1 MAAILGF
8 ILALMLFKHFNRQTR
23 YYRRR
28 YEIDDDSEPRRGSR
42 SRSRGR
48 RRSIPGCDPRGS
60 AGGDSDS
67 REASW
72 HEEWERHWAD
82 KFRKQEARRERSLAK
97 HAKRQQRRAK
107 KWQKKADAERVAV
120 EDELDAELGEEPG
133 RESGPADE
141 QAILKRARS
150 RANAEYGFYSHLTSY
165 LSVIAMLA
173 LINIFTTR
181 YPWFLWPAMGWGIGI
196 FSHYMAVFG
205 SRVLKDRY
213 FYPAIEREVRRETME
228 ARTDK
233 QASID
238 ELSASIAHEI
248 RNPIAAAKSLVQ
260 QMGEDPRSI
269 ENVEYAGVALDELD
283 RVERSISHLLKYAK
297 EEEIEFSQVNLAGV
311 IDSSLSEM
319 RAKLDA
325 ANVAVARNYI
335 GGPTLIADG
344 EKLRQVFTNILDNA
358 IDAFPEEKEEKRI
371 DLHIENGV
379 PKRVRVRLRDNGD
392 GIPPEKI
399 DRIFNPF
406 FTTKDTGTGLG
417 MAISKKIVEA
427 HEGKIDVVSE
437 EERGTEFVITL
448 PLPE

>member
-28 YEIDDDSEPRRGSR
+28 YELDDDAEPRGRSRRRSHRRSISRGDSR
-42 SRSRGR
+42 SRSD
-48 RRSIPGCDPRGS
+48 SDPDS
-60 AGGDSDS
+60 SDS

-82 KFRKQEARRERSLAK
+82 KFRRQEERRERYVARHSKREQKRARKKQK
-97 HAKRQQRRAK
+97 HAA
-107 KWQKKADAERVAV
+107 AGAYDDAGVDLE
-120 EDELDAELGEEPG
+120 EDSTDT
-133 RESGPADE
+133 SE
-141 QAILKRARS
+141 QAILKRAKK
-150 RANAEYGFYSHLTSY
+150 RANAELGFYSHLTSY

-181 YPWFLWPAMGWGIGI
+181 YPWFLWPALGWGIGI

-205 SRVLKDRY
+205 GRTLKDRY
-213 FYPAIEREVRRETME
+213 FYPAVEREVRRETME

-297 EEEIEFSQVNLAGV
+297 EEDIQFEQVNLAGV

-358 IDAFPEEKEEKRI
+358 IDAFPDEKEEKRI
-371 DLHIENGV
+371 DLHIENGI
-379 PKRVRVRLRDNGD
+379 PKRVRVRLRDNGN

-406 FTTKDTGTGLG
+406 FTTKETGTGLG
-417 MAISKKIVEA
+417 MAISTKSVEA
-427 HEGKIDVVSE
+427 HEGTIDVVSE
-437 EERGTEFVITL
+437 ESRGTEFVVTL

>member
-1 MAAILGF
+1 MAAIFGF

-28 YEIDDDSEPRRGSR
+28 YELDDDEALRSGSLRRQ
-42 SRSRGR
+42 
-48 RRSIPGCDPRGS
+48 RRSSFPGTRGGS
-60 AGGDSDS
+60 SSTPSSSPTGDS

-72 HEEWERHWAD
+72 HEEWERHWAE
-82 KFRKQEARRERSLAK
+82 KFRRQEERRERYVARHSK
-97 HAKRQQRRAK
+97 REQKRSKKRQKQAAK
-107 KWQKKADAERVAV
+107 AGV
-120 EDELDAELGEEPG
+120 GEM
-133 RESGPADE
+133 PADEFEEGIGELSE
-141 QAILKRARS
+141 QAILKRAKQ
-150 RANAEYGFYSHLTSY
+150 RANAELGFYSHLTSY

-181 YPWFLWPAMGWGIGI
+181 YPWFMWPALGWGIGI
-196 FSHYMAVFG
+196 FSHYMSVFG
-205 SRVLKDRY
+205 SRSLKDRY
-213 FYPAIEREVRRETME
+213 FYPAVEREVRRETME

-297 EEEIEFSQVNLAGV
+297 EEDIEFAQVNLAGV

-358 IDAFPEEKEEKRI
+358 IDAFPDEKEEKRI
-371 DLHIENGV
+371 DLHIENGI
-379 PKRVRVRLRDNGD
+379 PKRVRVRLRDNGN

-406 FTTKDTGTGLG
+406 FTTKDDGTGLG

-437 EERGTEFVITL
+437 ESRGTEFVVTL

>member
-8 ILALMLFKHFNRQTR
+8 ILALVLFNHFKRQTR
-23 YYRRR
+23 HYRRR
-28 YEIDDDSEPRRGSR
+28 YDIDDDGASESPRVSR
-42 SRSRGR
+42 DRRGR
-48 RRSIPGCDPRGS
+48 RHGQAAPCAAPWDRDDDGS
-60 AGGDSDS
+60 S

-72 HEEWERHWAD
+72 GEEWERQWAD
-82 KFRKQEARRERSLAK
+82 KFRRQEERRERYRARHTRRK
-97 HAKRQQRRAK
+97 EKRKNRKDRKRGEEVLDTSEEAILRRAK
-107 KWQKKADAERVAV
+107 K
-120 EDELDAELGEEPG
+120 
-133 RESGPADE
+133 
-141 QAILKRARS
+141 
-150 RANAEYGFYSHLTSY
+150 RANAELGFYSHLTSY
-165 LSVIAMLA
+165 LSVMAMLA

-205 SRVLKDRY
+205 SRTLQDRY
-213 FYPAIEREVRRETME
+213 FYPAVEREVRRETMA

-297 EEEIEFSQVNLAGV
+297 EEDIEFAQVNLAGV
-311 IDSSLSEM
+311 VDSSLSEM

-358 IDAFPEEKEEKRI
+358 IDSFPDEGDEKRI
-371 DLHIENGV
+371 DLHIENGI
-379 PKRVRVRLRDNGD
+379 PKRVRVRVRDNGN

-406 FTTKDTGTGLG
+406 FTTKESGTGLG

-427 HEGKIDVVSE
+427 HEGKIDVISE
-437 EERGTEFVITL
+437 ESRGTEFVVTL

>member
-23 YYRRR
+23 YYRER
-28 YEIDDDSEPRRGSR
+28 YEIDDEGQGRRRSR
-42 SRSRGR
+42 SRSRSR
-48 RRSIPGCDPRGS
+48 RRSIGGCDPRGHAS
-60 AGGDSDS
+60 DGDPDS
-67 REASW
+67 RQASW
-72 HEEWERHWAD
+72 QEEWERHWAD
-82 KFRKQEARRERSLAK
+82 KFRRQEARRERTLAK
-97 HAKRQQRRAK
+97 HARRQQRRAK
-107 KWQKKADAERVAV
+107 KWKKKAE
-120 EDELDAELGEEPG
+120 AELAEAELRDDVEEETGETGDTSEH
-133 RESGPADE
+133 
-141 QAILKRARS
+141 AILKRAKK

-181 YPWFLWPAMGWGIGI
+181 YPWFLWPALGWGIGI

-205 SRVLKDRY
+205 SRALKDRY
-213 FYPAIEREVRRETME
+213 FYPVIEREVRRETME

-297 EEEIEFSQVNLAGV
+297 EEEIEFSQVNLASIV
-311 IDSSLSEM
+311 DTSLAEM

-325 ANVAVARNYI
+325 ANVAIARNYI

-358 IDAFPEEKEEKRI
+358 IDSFPDEKEEKRI
-371 DLHIENGV
+371 DLHIENGI
-379 PKRVRVRLRDNGD
+379 PKRVRVRVRDNGN
-392 GIPPEKI
+392 GIPTEKI

-406 FTTKDTGTGLG
+406 FTTKETGTGLG

-427 HEGKIDVVSE
+427 HEGKIDVISE

>member
-8 ILALMLFKHFNRQTR
+8 ILALMLFRHFNRQTR

-28 YEIDDDSEPRRGSR
+28 YELDDDGYESGRSGSR
-42 SRSRGR
+42 RR
-48 RRSIPGCDPRGS
+48 RRSLSRGPCAE
-60 AGGDSDS
+60 AGPDS

-72 HEEWERHWAD
+72 HEEWERHWAE
-82 KFRKQEARRERSLAK
+82 KFRRQEERRERYLAR
-97 HAKRQQRRAK
+97 HSKREQRRSRK
-107 KWQKKADAERVAV
+107 RRRPGGFGADAAGF
-120 EDELDAELGEEPG
+120 DAEE
-133 RESGPADE
+133 RDVDTSE
-141 QAILKRARS
+141 QAILKRAKK
-150 RANAEYGFYSHLTSY
+150 RANAELGFYSHLTSY

-173 LINIFTTR
+173 LINVFTTR

-205 SRVLKDRY
+205 SRKLKDRY
-213 FYPAIEREVRRETME
+213 FYPAVEREVRRETIE

-311 IDSSLSEM
+311 IDTSLAEM

-335 GGPTLIADG
+335 GGPTLVADG
-344 EKLRQVFTNILDNA
+344 EKLRQVFTNIIDNA
-358 IDAFPEEKEEKRI
+358 IDAFPEDKEEKRI
-371 DLHIENGV
+371 DLHIENGI
-379 PKRVRVRLRDNGD
+379 PKRVRVRVSDNGD

-406 FTTKDTGTGLG
+406 FTTKEDGTGLG

-427 HEGKIDVVSE
+427 HEGEIDVVSE
-437 EERGTEFVITL
+437 ENRGTEFVVTL

>member
-8 ILALMLFKHFNRQTR
+8 ILALMLFRHFNRQTR

-28 YEIDDDSEPRRGSR
+28 YEIDDDSEPRRSR
-42 SRSRGR
+42 SRSR
-48 RRSIPGCDPRGS
+48 RRSIPGCEPHAP
-60 AGGDSDS
+60 AGPDS

-72 HEEWERHWAD
+72 HDEWERHWAE
-82 KFRKQEARRERSLAK
+82 KFRRQAERRERSLAK
-97 HAKRQQRRAK
+97 HAKHRERRAK
-107 KWQKKADAERVAV
+107 KWQKRTDAEHASAGADEDVA
-120 EDELDAELGEEPG
+120 E
-133 RESGPADE
+133 ESGDYSE
-141 QAILKRARS
+141 QAILKRAKK

-181 YPWFLWPAMGWGIGI
+181 YPWFLWPALGWGIGI

-205 SRVLKDRY
+205 SRALQDRY

-297 EEEIEFSQVNLAGV
+297 EEEIEFSQVNLASV
-311 IDSSLSEM
+311 IDSSLSEL

-335 GGPTLIADG
+335 GGPTLVADG
-344 EKLRQVFTNILDNA
+344 EKLRQVFTNIIDNA

-371 DLHIENGV
+371 DLHIENGI
-379 PKRVRVRLRDNGD
+379 PKRVRVRLRDNGN

-406 FTTKDTGTGLG
+406 FTTKEAGTGLG

-437 EERGTEFVITL
+437 EERGTEFVVTL

>member
-8 ILALMLFKHFNRQTR
+8 ILALVLFKHFNRQSR

-28 YEIDDDSEPRRGSR
+28 YELDDDGGPRHAGRRGR
-42 SRSRGR
+42 SRRESSAAWVGR
-48 RRSIPGCDPRGS
+48 WDDRSGS
-60 AGGDSDS
+60 SP

-72 HEEWERHWAD
+72 HEEWERHWAK
-82 KFRKQEARRERSLAK
+82 KFRHQEQRRERYMAR
-97 HAKRQQRRAK
+97 HARGRR
-107 KWQKKADAERVAV
+107 
-120 EDELDAELGEEPG
+120 
-133 RESGPADE
+133 
-141 QAILKRARS
+141 KRARAKQDECPEPETS
-150 RANAEYGFYSHLTSY
+150 PDETVASSEQTIWERARKRAGAEYGFYSHLTSY
-165 LSVIAMLA
+165 LSVMAMLA

-181 YPWFLWPAMGWGIGI
+181 YPWFLWPALGWGIGV

-205 SRVLKDRY
+205 SRALKDRY

-269 ENVEYAGVALDELD
+269 ENVEYASVALDELD

-297 EEEIEFSQVNLAGV
+297 EEEIELAQVNLASV
-311 IDSSLSEM
+311 IDDALSDM

-325 ANVAVARNYI
+325 AKVAVARNYI
-335 GGPTLIADG
+335 GGPTLVADG
-344 EKLRQVFTNILDNA
+344 EKLRRVFINILDNA

-371 DLHIENGV
+371 DLYIENGV
-379 PKRVRVRLRDNGD
+379 PKRVRVRLRDNGC
-392 GIPPEKI
+392 GIAPEKLA
-399 DRIFNPF
+399 RIFNPF
-406 FTTKDTGTGLG
+406 FTTKEAGTGLG

-437 EERGTEFVITL
+437 EDRGTEFVVTL